1 MSIRIV
7 MMWFTKFN
15 TDFSARNKNI
25 IVCKSKIIYILH
37 PQIKIIKQLHAYYST
52 IS

>member
-25 IVCKSKIIYILH
+25 IVCKSKNNLYFCIL
-37 PQIKIIKQLHAYYST
+37 K
-52 IS
+52 